1 MERIEEKDLAHG
13 ARQSSIQAAQ
23 ELLRQ
28 FVPVGRSLSTELI
41 QERREE
47 NNAVATGFND
57 ELIEELLSD

>member
-1 MERIEEKDLAHG
+1 MERIEEKNLANG

-28 FVPVGRSLSTELI
+28 FVPVGRSLSTKLI

-47 NNAVATGFND
+47 ENAVIIGYEV
-57 ELIEELLSD
+57 ELIEGTNE